1 MEHADLPLIELAPA
15 SKSFLAK
22 DKKLLI
28 GGQWIDA
35 SADGEVA
42 VVNPSDGTR
51 IGAIADAADADVNR
65 AVMAARKAFDEGPWP
80 QMKPGERA
88 RLMHALA
95 DTLEAHSEE
104 LAQLETLDT
113 GKPINSSR
121 GEVFAAA
128 GAIRYYAGWADKITG
143 STHSINMP
151 GDHHVYTIKE
161 PVGVAALVVP
171 WNYPIVMAGMK
182 LGPCLAAGCTAVL
195 KPAEDTSLTALRLG
209 ELFLEAGLPEGV
221 LNIITGLG
229 ASAGNALVH
238 HKAIDKIAFT
248 GSTATGKIIA
258 HAAADGLKKVSLE
271 LGGKSPNIIMPD
283 ADLEQAIPASAMSI
297 FWNTGQTCTAAS
309 RLYVHEDIK
318 DEVIAGI
325 AEVGKSLKIGPGLDE
340 DTQLGPIVS
349 AKQLDKVSE
358 YIEIGANEG
367 AEIASGGKRIGDEGF
382 FFEPTVIANT
392 SNGMRVVKEEIFGP
406 VLVTQTFKS
415 EDEVITLA
423 NESDYGLAGSV
434 WTRDVSTAHKMA
446 RGIRAGI
453 IGINNASGA
462 DWDVPLGGYKQSGV
476 GRENGR
482 DGLELYLQTK
492 SVFTTL

>member
-1 MEHADLPLIELAPA
+1 MPLLDIHDDAKA
-15 SKSFLAK
+15 FLAK

-28 GGQWIDA
+28 GGDWSDP
-35 SADGEVA
+35 SSDNGLD
-42 VVNPSDGTR
+42 VVNPSDGAR
-51 IGAIADAADADVNR
+51 LGAIADAADADVER

-80 QMKPGERA
+80 HMKPGERA
-88 RLMHALA
+88 ALMHKLA
-95 DTLEAHSEE
+95 DAMEAHAEE
-104 LAQLETLDT
+104 LAHLETLDT
-113 GKPINSSR
+113 GKPIGASR
-121 GEVFAAA
+121 GEVFAAI
-128 GAIRYYAGWADKITG
+128 GAMRYYAGWADKITG
-143 STHSINMP
+143 TTHNINMP

-195 KPAEDTSLTALRLG
+195 KPAEDTSLTALRIG
-209 ELFLEAGLPEGV
+209 ELFTEAGLPEGV
-221 LNIITGLG
+221 LNVITGLG
-229 ASAGNALVH
+229 ASAGNTLVH

-283 ADLEQAIPASAMSI
+283 ADLEKAIPASAMSI

-325 AEVGKSLKIGPGLDE
+325 AEVGKGMKIGPGMDE
-340 DTQLGPIVS
+340 ESQLGPIVS
-349 AKQLDKVSE
+349 QKQFDKVSE
-358 YIEIGANEG
+358 YVEIGANEG
-367 AEIASGGKRIGDEGF
+367 AEIASGGNRHGNSGF

-392 SNGMRVVKEEIFGP
+392 RNDMRVVREEIFGP
-406 VLVTQTFKS
+406 VLVAQTFKS
-415 EDEVITLA
+415 DDEVIALA
-423 NESDYGLAGSV
+423 NDSDYGLAGSV
-434 WTRDVSTAHKMA
+434 WTSDVSTAHKMA
-446 RGIRAGI
+446 RRIKSGIV
-453 IGINNASGA
+453 GINNAMGA